1 VTFKVP
7 GTFGVN
13 AVNPNMPV
21 MLTGRLAQG
30 LGDGGLVAL
39 SLVSVIRLLPSTLV
53 PRETARI
60 VGTGIF
66 AKCLPLAAI
75 GLVACR
81 GFVRNANR
89 S

>member
-1 VTFKVP
+1 
-7 GTFGVN
+7 
-13 AVNPNMPV
+13 MPV

-66 AKCLPLAAI
+66 AKCAARRNRPCGLPRF
-75 GLVACR
+75 C
-81 GFVRNANR
+81 